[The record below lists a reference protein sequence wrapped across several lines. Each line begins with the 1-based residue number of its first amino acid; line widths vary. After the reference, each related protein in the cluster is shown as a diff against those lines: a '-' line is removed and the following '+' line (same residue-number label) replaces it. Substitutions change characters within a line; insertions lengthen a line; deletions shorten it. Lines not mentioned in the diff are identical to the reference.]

1 MKKYITLALALLIL
15 LSLFTVHGY
24 EGTLYV
30 ESSAFTDM
38 DDAVTIAKRKEIRM
52 VGDVTWKSGIRD
64 FYAAVFSL
72 DGGGGTLKIESDISI
87 NAGCNIVFKN
97 VLLDLGGKHF
107 ITVGAGGNVTLG
119 SGAKV
124 SGGAG
129 SHGGAF
135 SLGGEGAS
143 LTMQEGSGITG
154 SNAKT
159 AAAVAVGK
167 GASLNLLGGTVTGNT
182 STDEAGGA
190 IRAIK
195 GSCVVLGGKANVT
208 GNLSAGKESNI
219 VITDADILR
228 VREDYKGSA
237 GITLSGGN
245 EETKR
250 FGQLDG
256 ETAGNRLFSDQ
267 DKTLTAV
274 IARDGS
280 LVWGD
285 TAKANTSDTGKKS
298 ESSPSNEKLYE
309 QTKNLTADDE
319 KAASGGKAFKVGK
332 NYYDDLLQAVN
343 DAGGKTVYLIADS
356 EWNDAVKDFYQTALN
371 IDGNGFEL
379 KLPGVIYINRGSS
392 LTLSNVTVDLGG
404 KCLKAMGTGHITLDK
419 GAVLKNGGADFAGA
433 LSAEGNGCTVTMKPG
448 SIITGAKGK
457 IGAGIA
463 TLTGANIELLGGV
476 IENGT
481 ADSGG
486 AVYIASG
493 SKVTIGGDFT
503 LRNNKSGGAEGG
515 IEIADSG
522 ALTVTGE
529 FTGSAG
535 IKIPGAAD
543 SKIGTE
549 TGGAKGTEKIY
560 AIGTDLVVTTDG
572 KGGLVLG
579 KSGQSKVSSSSGKTG
594 ESKTEEKAASGGK
607 AFKVGSK
614 TYDDLGSAVNDAGG
628 AKITMVADGE
638 WTGDLKDFYGMNIII
653 DGGGHTLKLDSVK
666 YINRG
671 SSLTLSNI
679 TVDLG
684 GKCLKAMGTGHITLD
699 KGAVLKNGGADFAGA
714 LSAEGNG
721 CTVTMKPGSIIT
733 GAKGKIGA
741 GIATLTGANIELLG
755 GVIENGTADSG
766 GAVYIASGS
775 KVTIGGD
782 FTLRNNKSGGAEGGI
797 EIADSGALTVTGEF
811 TGSAGIKIPG
821 AADSKIGTETG
832 GAKGTEKIYAIGTDL
847 VVTTDGKGGLVL
859 GKSGQSKVSDKSS
872 ITEEKEKE
880 ENTESIYY
888 TDKSGWT
895 ASANTVAPG
904 REASKAIDGNY
915 STCWHTEYGWEDNM
929 VTWKT
934 PLPHNLDI
942 DFKEPLDISG
952 FTLITNPTAPA
963 GQPTKM
969 QFFVKIDGEYKLVKE
984 YKYNITSESYSQT
997 IENKFNAAVRA
1008 EGVRLLYIDAL
1019 DGHGTLAEIE
1029 IMKPEEGMK
1038 SEPFDEFLATM
1049 GKNEFYP
1056 IPMSGATASYDGLNW
1071 SRTVPGNVLD
1081 GSISTSWQADPSE
1094 KPPYNLVIDMGDVYT
1109 VNGFRYTTR
1118 QTKWFDGYWEKF
1130 NIWISDNGKDYTLL
1144 KENETFLPRT
1154 LATQDRLFGSEV
1166 TTRFFKFEI
1175 LAGTGNLASLAEI
1188 EFLEDFDS
1196 YMERRKEEEQYYT
1209 LKAGSKEMILK
1220 DGKKELSGAP
1230 YIENGTTFIPL
1241 RGLLE
1246 EMGASVEWNDYD
1258 RSVNIKKGNT
1268 EICLQIRNKN
1278 VYVTSVKSGKERYT
1292 LASAPR
1298 ITDSLTYIPLR
1309 FVSEMLGYTVE
1320 WNAETGEINIKN

>member
-1 MKKYITLALALLIL
+1 MKKYISLALALLIL

-30 ESSAFTDM
+30 ESSAFTNM

-52 VGDVTWKSGIRD
+52 VGDVTWKSGIKD

-135 SLGGEGAS
+135 SLGGDGAS

-154 SNAKT
+154 SKAKT

-167 GASLNLLGGTVTGNT
+167 GALLKLLGGTVTGNT

-195 GSCVVLGGKANVT
+195 GSCVVLGGRASVT

-285 TAKANTSDTGKKS
+285 TAKANASDTGKNS
-298 ESSPSNEKLYE
+298 ESAPADEKLYE

-319 KAASGGKAFKVGK
+319 KAASGGKAFKVGSK
-332 NYYDDLLQAVN
+332 TYDDLGSAIN

-356 EWNDAVKDFYQTALN
+356 EWNGAVKDFYQSTLN

-379 KLPGVIYINRGSS
+379 KLPGVIYINQGSS

-404 KCLKAMGTGHITLDK
+404 KCFKAMGTGHITLGK

-503 LRNNKSGGAEGG
+503 LKNNKSGGAEGG

-535 IKIPGAAD
+535 IKIPGAA
-543 SKIGTE
+543 
-549 TGGAKGTEKIY
+549 
-560 AIGTDLVVTTDG
+560 
-572 KGGLVLG
+572 
-579 KSGQSKVSSSSGKTG
+579 
-594 ESKTEEKAASGGK
+594 
-607 AFKVGSK
+607 
-614 TYDDLGSAVNDAGG
+614 
-628 AKITMVADGE
+628 
-638 WTGDLKDFYGMNIII
+638 
-653 DGGGHTLKLDSVK
+653 
-666 YINRG
+666 
-671 SSLTLSNI
+671 
-679 TVDLG
+679 
-684 GKCLKAMGTGHITLD
+684 
-699 KGAVLKNGGADFAGA
+699 
-714 LSAEGNG
+714 
-721 CTVTMKPGSIIT
+721 
-733 GAKGKIGA
+733 
-741 GIATLTGANIELLG
+741 
-755 GVIENGTADSG
+755 
-766 GAVYIASGS
+766 GS
-775 KVTIGGD
+775 KV
-782 FTLRNNKSGGAEGGI
+782 
-797 EIADSGALTVTGEF
+797 
-811 TGSAGIKIPG
+811 
-821 AADSKIGTETG
+821 GTETG

-895 ASANTVAPG
+895 ASANTAAPG

-915 STCWHTEYGWEDNM
+915 STYWHTEYGWEDNM

-997 IENKFNAAVRA
+997 VENKFNAAVRA

-1019 DGHGTLAEIE
+1019 DGHGTLAELE

-1038 SEPFDEFLATM
+1038 AEPFDEFLATM

-1094 KPPYNLVIDMGDVYT
+1094 NPPYNLVIDMGDVYT

-1196 YMERRKEEEQYYT
+1196 YIKRRKEEEQYYT

-1258 RSVNIKKGNT
+1258 RSVSIKKGNT
-1268 EICLQIRNKN
+1268 EIYLQIRNKN